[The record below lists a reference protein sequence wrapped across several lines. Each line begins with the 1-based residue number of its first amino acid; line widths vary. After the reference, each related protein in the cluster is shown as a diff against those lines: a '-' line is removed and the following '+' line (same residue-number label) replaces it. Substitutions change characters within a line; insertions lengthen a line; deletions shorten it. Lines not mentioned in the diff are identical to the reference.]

1 MSLTLDSTPRRPV
14 RAPVVSAV
22 NGNHLPKALDAQPV
36 ERGIAALPATAEKP
50 GKLVNPPKRHEPVYL
65 AGPLSGQGIYLLRPL
80 QLLGR
85 APKMSLSSDI
95 AQGNAGRL
103 AGRKGSA
110 NPLARLFPARPG
122 LIPGQHDQCMKPRR
136 QMRHHLPAL
145 ERNNPLPS
153 HPQ

>member
-1 MSLTLDSTPRRPV
+1 MSLTLDSAPRRPV

-85 APKMSLSSDI
+85 AIYVLTPGSEDCSS
-95 AQGNAGRL
+95 G
-103 AGRKGSA
+103 
-110 NPLARLFPARPG
+110 
-122 LIPGQHDQCMKPRR
+122 KPNGFVPWR
-136 QMRHHLPAL
+136 A
-145 ERNNPLPS
+145 
-153 HPQ
+153 